1 MKFFR
6 SLTLPEK
13 TLLTKSY
20 FLISTNCT
28 VIKCTGRG
36 RSVRNW
42 VILQLFRA
50 ALPNPPTPQPPT
62 SSFSNVAIFQ
72 PVSKGDFI
80 FEKSWEMLG
89 EILFLIKIWSCGAK
103 EMIENIG
110 KDLSPSF
117 PWGNW
122 DQNIAR
128 NMSSWRRL
136 EVQSIIQVWFTELST
151 SRSLLIFLFIF
162 LEEQAHISKRRS
174 WRVFWETRKWGDER
188 DLQLGELE
196 MMEKKKEEMYNV

>member
-1 MKFFR
+1 MFVVSIIFVWCHPP
-6 SLTLPEK
+6 SP
-13 TLLTKSY
+13 
-20 FLISTNCT
+20 
-28 VIKCTGRG
+28 
-36 RSVRNW
+36 
-42 VILQLFRA
+42 
-50 ALPNPPTPQPPT
+50 PNPYL
-62 SSFSNVAIFQ
+62 SNVAIFQ
-72 PVSKGDFI
+72 PVSKGDVI
-80 FEKSWEMLG
+80 FEKYWEMLG

-188 DLQLGELE
+188 GGIWLTIRWIGDDGE
-196 MMEKKKEEMYNV
+196 EEGGDV